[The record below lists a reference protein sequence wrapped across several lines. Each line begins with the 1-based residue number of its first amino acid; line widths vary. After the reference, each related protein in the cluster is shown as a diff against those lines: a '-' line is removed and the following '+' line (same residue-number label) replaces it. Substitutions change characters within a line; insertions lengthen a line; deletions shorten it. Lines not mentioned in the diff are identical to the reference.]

1 MGFGLCY
8 PFVICV
14 AVTPN
19 MAPMTISSRLMKR
32 VDNSAAVLMAPTTRT
47 IMTIRF
53 SASVDSILMISML
66 HGCCDAAS
74 CFLSS

>member
-1 MGFGLCY
+1 MCGSGRGVTVY

-32 VDNSAAVLMAPTTRT
+32 VDNSAVV
-47 IMTIRF
+47 F
-53 SASVDSILMISML
+53 SAP
-66 HGCCDAAS
+66 
-74 CFLSS
+74 